1 MMLSIEP
8 NIVFHLFG
16 MPIPDFVLVTWGV
29 MAAIILF
36 VFFATRRLS
45 QVPGGAQNVAEM
57 IMEFF
62 DNLVVD
68 MMGKEVGEKF
78 LPLIATIGIFTLTLN
93 LSGILPFVNAPTSR
107 LETTMALGLMVFVV
121 VHGYAIKKKGLGAY
135 LKGYIDPYPFMLPIN
150 LVGEFG
156 KLLSHSFRLYG
167 NMFGGVVMTF
177 VFYQLV
183 PWVVPGVLNVWF
195 GAFVGVI
202 QSLVFTMLAV
212 AYIQVMAE

>member
-16 MPIPDFVLVTWGV
+16 MPIPDFVLVIWGV

-36 VFFATRRLS
+36 AFFATRRL
-45 QVPGGAQNVAEM
+45 QNVPGGAQNVAEM

-62 DNLVVD
+62 ENLVVD
-68 MMGKEVGEKF
+68 MMGKEAGEKF
-78 LPLIATIGIFTLTLN
+78 LPLIATIGIFTLTMN

-107 LETTMALGLMVFVV
+107 LETTLALGLMVFVV

-183 PWVVPGVLNVWF
+183 PWVLPGVLNVWF

>member
-1 MMLSIEP
+1 MLSIEP

-16 MPIPDFVLVTWGV
+16 MPVPDFVVVTWGV
-29 MAAIILF
+29 MAAILVF
-36 VFFATRRLS
+36 VYFATRKLE
-45 QVPGGAQNVAEM
+45 QVPKGAQNWAEL
-57 IMEFF
+57 IIGFF
-62 DNLVVD
+62 ESLVND
-68 MMGKEVGEKF
+68 MMGKQGESF
-78 LPLIATIGIFTLTLN
+78 FSLIATIGIFTLTLN
-93 LSGILPFVNAPTSR
+93 LSGMFPFVNPPTAR
-107 LETTMALGLMVFVV
+107 LETTFALGILVFLV
-121 VHGYAIKKKGLGAY
+121 VHGNAIRRKGLGDY
-135 LKGYIDPYPFMLPIN
+135 LKGYVDPYLFMLPLNI
-150 LVGEFG
+150 VGEFG

-177 VFYQLV
+177 VFFQLA